1 MSENTTIQ
9 LNKALI
15 KKLKGAKEYPEQTYN
30 SLIERMVN
38 VFEEAKKRDQYDK
51 FLHNIQKRKMKEL
64 WDNKE
69 DEDWENA

>member
-9 LNKALI
+9 LNRALI
-15 KKLKGAKEYPEQTYN
+15 KKLKDAKEYPEQTYN
-30 SLIERMVN
+30 NLIERMVN
-38 VFEEAKKRDQYDK
+38 IFEEAKKRDQYDK